1 MERKYKR
8 LTYNERIIIQTL
20 LKENK
25 SKNYIAIQL
34 NRNRSTI
41 SNEVNLWIVK
51 PTDSYNAELAHWYA
65 LETNKSKRAEDKIN
79 SHPKL
84 KMFIYRSLLKGT
96 SPELMAG
103 QIKLLYP
110 NDPIMSIS
118 YESIYKHI
126 YRHRQTSLGR
136 KLIKLLPYH
145 HHKRRDKRKFGKK
158 RNRIKDQVSID
169 LRPEYIKLRLE
180 AGHLEGDL
188 MIGVGQ
194 KSAIGTIVD
203 RKTRFLII
211 VKIKNRKSKTV
222 TQEFAKHLKKQ
233 PKYLRKTMTYDNGPE
248 MAYHKWLSKNTGM
261 DIYFAHPYSSWER
274 GTNENTNGL
283 IRRFLPKGTDFNKVS
298 MERLK
303 QIENNLNNRPRKVLG
318 FKTPMQNTFSIPS
331 DSETIYIDDQ
341 FVAWNSGTIGF
352 TNAIA
357 HTLVSVEELI
367 DELYAKSNLFVVEQI
382 ALSYYFQKLKV
393 PKATNEYLHHY
404 WDFKEFRP
412 VLTDFFNHNKTKSLT
427 ELIAEIDKIHPLKL
441 AVEKRKY
448 KKLSFLQKQWR
459 KITTGKKW
467 QMPTYT
473 LD

>member
-1 MERKYKR
+1 MDRKYKR

-20 LKENK
+20 LKEKK

-34 NRNRSTI
+34 NRNRSTVT
-41 SNEVNLWIVK
+41 NEVNLWVIK
-51 PTDSYNAELAHWYA
+51 PTDSYNAEIAHWYA

-84 KMFIYRSLLKGT
+84 KMFVYRSLLKGT

-110 NDPIMSIS
+110 NDPVMSIS

-158 RNRIKDQVSID
+158 RNRIKDQLSID
-169 LRPEYIKLRLE
+169 QRPQHIMLRQE

-211 VKIKNRKSKTV
+211 VKINNRKSKTV
-222 TQEFAKHLKKQ
+222 TQEFAKHLNKQ
-233 PKYLRKTMTYDNGPE
+233 PKYLRKTMTYDNGLE
-248 MAYHKWLSKNTGM
+248 MANHKWLTQNTGM

-283 IRRFLPKGTDFNKVS
+283 IRRFLPKGTNFNEVS
-298 MERLK
+298 LERLK

-318 FKTPMQNTFSIPS
+318 FKTPNEIRNEEIKTRNSI
-331 DSETIYIDDQ
+331 
-341 FVAWNSGTIGF
+341 
-352 TNAIA
+352 
-357 HTLVSVEELI
+357 
-367 DELYAKSNLFVVEQI
+367 
-382 ALSYYFQKLKV
+382 
-393 PKATNEYLHHY
+393 
-404 WDFKEFRP
+404 
-412 VLTDFFNHNKTKSLT
+412 FNR
-427 ELIAEIDKIHPLKL
+427 
-441 AVEKRKY
+441 EKN
-448 KKLSFLQKQWR
+448 
-459 KITTGKKW
+459 
-467 QMPTYT
+467 
-473 LD
+473 

>member
-8 LTYNERIIIQTL
+8 LTYNERVVIETL

-25 SKNYIAIQL
+25 SRNYIALQL
-34 NRNRSTI
+34 KRNRSTI
-41 SNEVNLWIVK
+41 TNEVNLWVIK
-51 PTDSYNAELAHWYA
+51 PTDIYNAELAHWCA

-79 SHPKL
+79 SYPKL
-84 KMFIYRSLLKGT
+84 KMFVYRSLIKGT

-103 QIKLLYP
+103 QIKVIYP
-110 NDPIMSIS
+110 NDPVMSIS

-126 YRHRQTSLGR
+126 YRHRQTALGR

-145 HHKRRDKRKFGKK
+145 HHKRRDKRRFGKK

-169 LRPEYIKLRLE
+169 NRPAHIKLRQE

-211 VKIKNRKSKTV
+211 VKINNRKSKTV
-222 TQEFAKHLKKQ
+222 TQEFASHLNKQ
-233 PKYLRKTMTYDNGPE
+233 PKYLRKTMTYDNGIE
-248 MAYHKWLSKNTGM
+248 MANHKWLTQNTGM

-298 MERLK
+298 PERLK

-318 FKTPMQNTFSIPS
+318 FKTPNQMRNEEIYGRNNMMA
-331 DSETIYIDDQ
+331 SEK
-341 FVAWNSGTIGF
+341 N
-352 TNAIA
+352 
-357 HTLVSVEELI
+357 
-367 DELYAKSNLFVVEQI
+367 
-382 ALSYYFQKLKV
+382 
-393 PKATNEYLHHY
+393 
-404 WDFKEFRP
+404 
-412 VLTDFFNHNKTKSLT
+412 
-427 ELIAEIDKIHPLKL
+427 
-441 AVEKRKY
+441 
-448 KKLSFLQKQWR
+448 
-459 KITTGKKW
+459 
-467 QMPTYT
+467 
-473 LD
+473 

>member
-8 LTYNERIIIQTL
+8 LTYNERVVIETL

-25 SKNYIAIQL
+25 SRNYIAIQL

-41 SNEVNLWIVK
+41 TNEVNLWVMK
-51 PTDSYNAELAHWYA
+51 PTDIYNAELAHWYA
-65 LETNKSKRAEDKIN
+65 LEINKYKRAEDKIN
-79 SHPKL
+79 SYPKL
-84 KMFIYRSLLKGT
+84 KMFVYRSLLKGT

-103 QIKLLYP
+103 QIKILYP

-118 YESIYKHI
+118 YESIYKHV
-126 YRHRQTSLGR
+126 YRHRQTALGR

-145 HHKRRDKRKFGKK
+145 HHKRRDKRRFGKK

-169 LRPEYIKLRLE
+169 NRPVHINLRQE

-211 VKIKNRKSKTV
+211 VKINNRKSKTV
-222 TQEFAKHLKKQ
+222 TQEFALHLNKQ
-233 PKYLRKTMTYDNGPE
+233 PKYLRKTMTYDNGIE
-248 MAYHKWLSKNTGM
+248 MANHKWLTQNTGM

-298 MERLK
+298 PERLK

-318 FKTPMQNTFSIPS
+318 FKTPNQMRNEEIYGRNNMMA
-331 DSETIYIDDQ
+331 SEK
-341 FVAWNSGTIGF
+341 N
-352 TNAIA
+352 
-357 HTLVSVEELI
+357 
-367 DELYAKSNLFVVEQI
+367 
-382 ALSYYFQKLKV
+382 
-393 PKATNEYLHHY
+393 
-404 WDFKEFRP
+404 
-412 VLTDFFNHNKTKSLT
+412 
-427 ELIAEIDKIHPLKL
+427 
-441 AVEKRKY
+441 
-448 KKLSFLQKQWR
+448 
-459 KITTGKKW
+459 
-467 QMPTYT
+467 
-473 LD
+473 

>member
-8 LTYNERIIIQTL
+8 LTFNERVVIETL

-25 SKNYIAIQL
+25 SRNYIAIQL

-41 SNEVNLWIVK
+41 TNEVNLWVIK
-51 PTDSYNAELAHWYA
+51 PTDIYNAELAHWCA

-79 SHPKL
+79 SYPKL
-84 KMFIYRSLLKGT
+84 KMFVYRSLLKGT

-103 QIKLLYP
+103 QIKIIYP
-110 NDPIMSIS
+110 NDPVMSIS

-126 YRHRQTSLGR
+126 YRHRQTALGR

-145 HHKRRDKRKFGKK
+145 HHKRRDKRRFGKK

-169 LRPEYIKLRLE
+169 NRPAHIELRQE

-211 VKIKNRKSKTV
+211 VKINNRKSKTV
-222 TQEFAKHLKKQ
+222 TREFAMHLNKQ
-233 PKYLRKTMTYDNGPE
+233 PKYLRKTMTYDNGIE
-248 MAYHKWLSKNTGM
+248 MANHKWLSENTGM

-283 IRRFLPKGTDFNKVS
+283 IRRFLPKGTDFNKIS
-298 MERLK
+298 LERLK

-318 FKTPMQNTFSIPS
+318 FKTPNESRNEEISKRNNMIA
-331 DSETIYIDDQ
+331 SEK
-341 FVAWNSGTIGF
+341 N
-352 TNAIA
+352 
-357 HTLVSVEELI
+357 
-367 DELYAKSNLFVVEQI
+367 
-382 ALSYYFQKLKV
+382 
-393 PKATNEYLHHY
+393 
-404 WDFKEFRP
+404 
-412 VLTDFFNHNKTKSLT
+412 
-427 ELIAEIDKIHPLKL
+427 
-441 AVEKRKY
+441 
-448 KKLSFLQKQWR
+448 
-459 KITTGKKW
+459 
-467 QMPTYT
+467 
-473 LD
+473 

>member
-41 SNEVNLWIVK
+41 TNEVNLWVIK
-51 PTDSYNAELAHWYA
+51 PTDGYNAELAHWYA

-84 KMFIYRSLLKGT
+84 KMFVYRSLLKGT

-110 NDPIMSIS
+110 NDPVMSIS

-169 LRPEYIKLRLE
+169 QRPAHIILRQE

-211 VKIKNRKSKTV
+211 VKINNRKSKTV
-222 TQEFAKHLKKQ
+222 TQEFAKHLNKQ
-233 PKYLRKTMTYDNGPE
+233 PSYLRKTMTYDNGLE
-248 MAYHKWLSKNTGM
+248 MANHKWLTQNTGM

-283 IRRFLPKGTDFNKVS
+283 IRRFLPKGTNFNEVS
-298 MERLK
+298 LERLK

-318 FKTPMQNTFSIPS
+318 FKTPNEIRNEEIKSRNSI
-331 DSETIYIDDQ
+331 
-341 FVAWNSGTIGF
+341 
-352 TNAIA
+352 
-357 HTLVSVEELI
+357 
-367 DELYAKSNLFVVEQI
+367 
-382 ALSYYFQKLKV
+382 
-393 PKATNEYLHHY
+393 
-404 WDFKEFRP
+404 
-412 VLTDFFNHNKTKSLT
+412 FN
-427 ELIAEIDKIHPLKL
+427 
-441 AVEKRKY
+441 
-448 KKLSFLQKQWR
+448 
-459 KITTGKKW
+459 
-467 QMPTYT
+467 
-473 LD
+473 